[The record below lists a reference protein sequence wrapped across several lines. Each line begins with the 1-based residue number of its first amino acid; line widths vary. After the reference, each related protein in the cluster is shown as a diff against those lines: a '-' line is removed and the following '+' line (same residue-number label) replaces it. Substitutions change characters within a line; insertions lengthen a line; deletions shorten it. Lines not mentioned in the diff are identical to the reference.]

1 MKHWVM
7 LAAVIFSAIA
17 PTQAADYWREDVWRA
32 AERPF
37 LYYGEHSAKDKKP
50 EKTPPAKAPAP
61 LARLETV
68 EELQA
73 ERTRRLNEAV
83 MHPTEATIAAYLEVN
98 AYVNDKAA
106 RFAAGWREVL
116 LSHPEWDWTAQ
127 HPTVNAASTAL
138 AREDERRTAEAAA
151 LLGRDWGLLLFAD
164 DSRLSALMLPLTER
178 FAALY
183 GMELVVAVVGKGP
196 VLAQDDPLVV
206 KPDAGLHR
214 IAAGGLS
221 VFPALVMVHR
231 TEPDLS
237 RARLIATGAVD
248 VAELARRAVRAAGA
262 DNPVVPRALP
272 LNFAQ
277 NPLGDTP

>member
-1 MKHWVM
+1 MKRMFLWL
-7 LAAVIFSAIA
+7 LAAALMA
-17 PTQAADYWREDVWRA
+17 PAQAADYWKEDVWRA

-37 LYYGEHSAKDKKP
+37 LYYGEGSEKP
-50 EKTPPAKAPAP
+50 EVPEKAPRAEAPAP
-61 LARLETV
+61 LASLATV
-68 EELQA
+68 EALQA
-73 ERTRRLNEAV
+73 ERTRRLNAAV
-83 MHPTEATIAAYLEVN
+83 MHPTEETIAAYLEVN

-116 LSHPEWDWTAQ
+116 LAHPEWDWTAQ

-138 AREDERRTAEAAA
+138 AREDERRTGEAAA

-164 DSRLSALMLPLTER
+164 DSRLSALMLPLAER

-183 GMELVVAVVGKGP
+183 GLELVVAAVGKGP
-196 VLAQDDPLVV
+196 AMAKDDSLVV

-214 IAAGGLS
+214 VAAGGLT

-231 TEPDLS
+231 TEPDLAK
-237 RARLIATGAVD
+237 ARLIATGAVD

-262 DNPVVPRALP
+262 DDPVVPRALP
-272 LNFAQ
+272 INFAQ
-277 NPLGDTP
+277 TPGGDAP